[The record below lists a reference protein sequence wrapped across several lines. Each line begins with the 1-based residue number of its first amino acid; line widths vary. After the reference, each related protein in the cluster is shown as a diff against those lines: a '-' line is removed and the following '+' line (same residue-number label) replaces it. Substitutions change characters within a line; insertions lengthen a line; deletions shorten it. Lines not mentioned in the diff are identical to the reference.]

1 MTFQPGATTVTLR
14 GRWQAPD
21 GTPAV
26 GTVELS
32 LESPLGDDAANVTY
46 TQQKKEYP
54 LDANGEISVQYVITG
69 TTNPVTGQITGTKV
83 NVKEMFEDTKTN
95 KWITAF
101 TAADITGTNEIWLA
115 DLSAVEPRPL
125 NQYVL
130 IGTYNNKMAEIE
142 TKKADKTYTDNQ
154 LGLKAPIL
162 NPVFTGSVTVPI
174 ASTATQAPQKK
185 YVDDQDNLKAPLAS
199 PTFTGTVIV
208 PVASGNTSPVQK
220 TYVDAADALK
230 APLASPT
237 FTGTVV
243 VPVAS
248 GGTSPTQKTYVD
260 TQDALKADKA
270 NPTFTGVLTTPN
282 IVVST
287 GTAPALPNSTGTKGQ
302 IAYDTTYLYVCIA
315 TNSWKRIALPAPT
328 SSSAW

>member
-1 MTFQPGATTVTLR
+1 MTFQPGATTITLR

-21 GTPAV
+21 GTPAR
-26 GTVELS
+26 GTIELS
-32 LESPLGDDAANVTY
+32 LDSPLGDDAANVTY
-46 TQQKKEYP
+46 TQEKKKYT
-54 LDANGEISVQYVITG
+54 LDEQGEISVEYIVTG
-69 TTNPVTGQITGTKV
+69 TTNPISGALSGTKV
-83 NVKEMFEDTKTN
+83 NIKEDFEGTKAY
-95 KWITAF
+95 KWTTAF

-142 TKKADKTYTDNQ
+142 TKKADLTYVNTQLNLKSPSANPTFTGTVTIPVASSATSPVQKTYVD
-154 LGLKAPIL
+154 
-162 NPVFTGSVTVPI
+162 
-174 ASTATQAPQKK
+174 TA
-185 YVDDQDNLKAPLAS
+185 DNLKADKAS
-199 PTFTGTVIV
+199 PTFTGTVI
-208 PVASGNTSPVQK
+208 
-220 TYVDAADALK
+220 
-230 APLASPT
+230 
-237 FTGTVV
+237 

-270 NPTFTGVLTTPN
+270 NPIFTGVLTTPN

-302 IAYDTTYLYVCIA
+302 IGYDATYLYVCIA
-315 TNSWKRIALPAPT
+315 TNSWKRIALPNTT
-328 SSSAW
+328 SASAW